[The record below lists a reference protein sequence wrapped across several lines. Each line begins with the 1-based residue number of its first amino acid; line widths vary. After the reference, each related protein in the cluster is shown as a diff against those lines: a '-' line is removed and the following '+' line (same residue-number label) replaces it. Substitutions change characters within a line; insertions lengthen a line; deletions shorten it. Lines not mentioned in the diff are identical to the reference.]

1 MQKLVSLAATVFFG
15 LTALSFSAAGDK
27 DAIIKEEKAIWQT
40 VKDKNYD
47 AFRKYL
53 TNDYRG
59 VYKEGI
65 TNAEEDLTN
74 VRKADLK
81 SMSFGD
87 MDVVFLDE
95 DAAMVTYKIT
105 VQGTQEG
112 KDDSGSYNCA
122 SIWKKSGNEWRVA
135 FHTEIKAE

>member
-1 MQKLVSLAATVFFG
+1 MKKLVNLAAATFFG
-15 LTALSFSAAGDK
+15 LTTISLGAAGDK

-53 TNDYRG
+53 TSDYRG

-65 TNAEEDLTN
+65 TNTEQELAT
-74 VRKADLK
+74 VKKADLK
-81 SMSFGD
+81 SMSLGD
-87 MDVVFLDE
+87 MEVVFLDN
-95 DAAMVTYKIT
+95 DAVRVTYQIT
-105 VQGTQEG
+105 VQGTQDG
-112 KDDSGSYNCA
+112 KDTSGSYNCA